1 MCCCLVPAPQRAL
14 STEGP
19 GGLIGP
25 PRLCSLFAFLCA
37 TVCLRIFLGSP
48 GSRDNDILDQ
58 LGTKSSQ
65 MAAEPGLCGV
75 LGSPLEALTGL
86 VSLNE
91 DAWKQLILDSHF
103 TEAETKAQ

>member
-1 MCCCLVPAPQRAL
+1 M
-14 STEGP
+14 
-19 GGLIGP
+19 GLIGP
-25 PRLCSLFAFLCA
+25 LRLCSLFAFLCA
-37 TVCLRIFLGSP
+37 TVCSRIFLGSP

>member
-1 MCCCLVPAPQRAL
+1 
-14 STEGP
+14 
-19 GGLIGP
+19 
-25 PRLCSLFAFLCA
+25 
-37 TVCLRIFLGSP
+37 
-48 GSRDNDILDQ
+48 
-58 LGTKSSQ
+58 